1 MNNTVKII
9 CGQKTKNN
17 QHSIG
22 VEQSW
27 KAGMMQLSDLLE
39 SYSN

>member
-1 MNNTVKII
+1 MSNTVKII

-17 QHSIG
+17 QHNIE

-27 KAGMMQLSDLLE
+27 KTDVMQLSDSL
-39 SYSN
+39 

>member
-1 MNNTVKII
+1 MSNIVKII

-17 QHSIG
+17 QHNIE

-27 KAGMMQLSDLLE
+27 ETAVMQLADSL
-39 SYSN
+39 